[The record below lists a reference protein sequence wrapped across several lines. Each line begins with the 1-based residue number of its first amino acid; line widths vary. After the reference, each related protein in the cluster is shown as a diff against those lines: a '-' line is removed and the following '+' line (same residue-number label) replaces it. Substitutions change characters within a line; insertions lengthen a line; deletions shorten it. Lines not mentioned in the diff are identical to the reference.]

1 MTVVKLTKRERR
13 LARRQTGSVVEAYQQ
28 TPKNVLGGIQLTHFA
43 PLTKNQTRAVDM
55 WEDGLNLTLHGVAGT
70 GKTYLGLALGLQTVF
85 ESGGDMKLIIC
96 RSIVPTRDIGFLP
109 GTEKEKIA
117 VYESAYRDS
126 FAKLTTRNDGYDY
139 LKRAGVVDFIPT
151 SFIRGKTL
159 DNCVIVVDEINNL
172 TFHELDSVITRLG
185 ENSRIIFSGDFRQ
198 SDLKGERDRGGLKT
212 FMQILQ
218 RMPEFGMVEFEIGD
232 IVRGPIVKSYIIA
245 KTVMGIQA

>member
-13 LARRQTGSVVEAYQQ
+13 LARRQTGGSVVETYQQ
-28 TPKNVLGGIQLTHFA
+28 TPKNVLGGIQLSHFA
-43 PLTKNQTRAVDM
+43 PLTKNQNRAVDM
-55 WEDGLNLTLHGVAGT
+55 WENGLNLTLHGVAGT

-85 ESGGDMKLIIC
+85 ESDGDMKLVIC

-117 VYESAYRDS
+117 VYESVYRDS
-126 FAKLTTRNDGYDY
+126 FSKLTTRNDGYDY
-139 LKRAGVVDFIPT
+139 LKRAGIVDFIPT

-218 RMPEFGMVEFEIGD
+218 RMPEFGTVDFEIED
-232 IVRGPIVKSYIIA
+232 IVRSSLVKSYIVT
-245 KTVMGIQA
+245 KTKMDIS